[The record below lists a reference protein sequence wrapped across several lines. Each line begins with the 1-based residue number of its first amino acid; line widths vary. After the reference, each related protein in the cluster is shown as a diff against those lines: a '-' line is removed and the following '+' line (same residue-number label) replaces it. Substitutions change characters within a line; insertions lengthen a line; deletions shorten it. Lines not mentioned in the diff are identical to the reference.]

1 VKFTTSAIA
10 ALAQPANKADHIE
23 WDPELPGFGVR
34 LRGGAKRWIVQYR
47 IGGRQRRESLG
58 DVRRVELD
66 AARKIAR
73 ARFAQVE
80 LGVDPAADKAS
91 TRAAAAAAEL
101 SLARVAARYLDAKR
115 DRLRPSTYQQAALHF
130 ATHWR
135 PLRDRPL
142 ESIRRADVAARLG
155 ELIKQHG
162 RIAAA
167 RARGN
172 LSALFTWAMREG
184 FCEVN
189 PVVATNDPDAG
200 VLPRERVLA
209 DNEIRTIWNAAGEDP
224 AGCLV
229 KLLLLTGC
237 RRNEI
242 GGLRWSEINLDTG
255 LMTLA
260 GVRTKNRRELA
271 LPLPAVAL
279 DLINA
284 VPRREGRDYIFG
296 RDGGAFLGWSV
307 MKLRLDAKIVMMTGG
322 KPLAHWTLHDCRRTV
337 RTGLGRLGVPPH
349 VAELCVNHAPR
360 GIQAVYD
367 KYRYGHEIGEAL
379 ALWAEHVLAVA
390 EGRAS
395 KIVPL
400 RAR

>member
-1 VKFTTSAIA
+1 VKFTKSTIA
-10 ALAQPANKADHIE
+10 ALAPPAGKADHVA

-34 LRGGAKRWIVQYR
+34 LRGGAKRWIIQYR

-80 LGVDPAADKAS
+80 LGVDPAADKAAA
-91 TRAAAAAAEL
+91 RAAAAAAEL
-101 SLARVAARYLDAKR
+101 SLARVAARYLDAKK
-115 DRLRPSTYQQAALHF
+115 DRLRPSSYQQAELHF
-130 ATHWR
+130 STHWQ

-142 ESIRRADVAARLG
+142 EGIRRADVAARLG

-172 LSALFTWAMREG
+172 LSALFTWAMKEG
-184 FCEVN
+184 LCEGN
-189 PVVATNDPDAG
+189 PVIATNDPDAG
-200 VLPRERVLA
+200 VQARERVLA
-209 DNEIRTIWNAAGEDP
+209 DSEIRTIWNACGEDP

-242 GGLRWSEINLDTG
+242 GGLRWSEIDFDTG
-255 LMTLA
+255 TMTLA
-260 GVRTKNRRELA
+260 GARTKNRRELA
-271 LPLPAVAL
+271 LPLPAIAL

-284 VPRREGRDYIFG
+284 VPRREGRDYVFG

-307 MKLRLDAKIVMMTGG
+307 MKLRLDAKIAMATG

-337 RTGLGRLGVPPH
+337 RTGLGRLGVLPH
-349 VAELCVNHAPR
+349 VAELVINHAPR
-360 GIQAVYD
+360 GLEAIYN
-367 KYRYGHEIGEAL
+367 KHRYAREIGEAL
-379 ALWAEHVLAVA
+379 VLWAAHVQAVV
-390 EGRAS
+390 EGRDS
-395 KIVPL
+395 KVVPL
-400 RAR
+400 RAG